1 MAPKKENITN
11 IEDKSMDIHV
21 DTTGT
26 SIDIQYII
34 DNGFDIR
41 KAAEDVISI
50 VSFMVQYDLDL
61 ICKLLQGHL
70 DGNTDII
77 RCFKEIEGMIKR
89 KKIDMEAIKIK
100 LNRLANNLDEKD

>member
-26 SIDIQYII
+26 SIDIQYVI

-41 KAAEDVISI
+41 
-50 VSFMVQYDLDL
+50 
-61 ICKLLQGHL
+61 
-70 DGNTDII
+70 
-77 RCFKEIEGMIKR
+77 
-89 KKIDMEAIKIK
+89 
-100 LNRLANNLDEKD
+100 